1 MNKWS
6 TSYEPS
12 RGELVNFGVTCFSGL
27 MAVSG
32 IIFDQPVLGILG
44 VVILLVTI
52 VVGLRTVASD

>member
-12 RGELVNFGVTCFSGL
+12 RGELVNLGITCFSGL
-27 MAVSG
+27 MAISG

-44 VVILLVTI
+44 VVILVVSILVSMRRI
-52 VVGLRTVASD
+52 PAE